1 MRKLI
6 TAAILAALGWQGYNA
21 YHRASLA
28 TEEPD
33 ARFTED
39 NAPFRDDSS
48 EFATSDADEGRD
60 EPFSDDSR
68 FTCDGRTYCSQ
79 MTSCEE
85 ATWFINHCPGTKMD
99 GDNDGVP
106 CESQWCGR

>member
-6 TAAILAALGWQGYNA
+6 TAAILAVLGWQGYNA

-28 TEEPD
+28 SEEP
-33 ARFTED
+33 AAESTED
-39 NAPFRDDSS
+39 SG
-48 EFATSDADEGRD
+48 EFETGGADEGLD
-60 EPFSDDSR
+60 EPVSDDSR
-68 FTCDGRTYCSQ
+68 FTCDGRTHCSQ

-99 GDNDGVP
+99 GGNDGVP

>member
-6 TAAILAALGWQGYNA
+6 TAAILAVLGWQGYNA
-21 YHRASLA
+21 YRRASLA
-28 TEEPD
+28 SEEPS
-33 ARFTED
+33 AEITED
-39 NAPFRDDSS
+39 SAAFREDSA
-48 EFATSDADEGRD
+48 EFARGGADEGRD
-60 EPFSDDSR
+60 EPVSDDSR
-68 FTCDGRTYCSQ
+68 FTCDGRTHCSQ

-99 GDNDGVP
+99 GNNDGVP